1 MSRAAFSRRCD
12 RGTRRWRVGDA
23 DVCPTRPVGSIGLTR
38 LILALCCAL
47 AIALSAAPAAIAQ
60 PFDPPYDEL
69 VEEETLEAAPATG
82 IDAIVERGVL
92 RVGMPK
98 NDNFPFYGLDDSG
111 EMEGLDS
118 DFAIGLAGV
127 LGVDLE
133 YVRDYDNHNAVI
145 AAVADGEVDCG
156 IAKFSRTPKR
166 GMKVTFSQPYLKF
179 RQALLV
185 NQRALVQYEAKGLD
199 PSRVFDNE
207 LEDTIAV
214 LGGTSYVSFAKQLFP
229 KAELLEL
236 DTWDEVVAA
245 VIDREALAAALRSR
259 EIHAASYRVPEADR
273 AADSCTSDSCNYAI
287 EVRVE
292 RLYELMRDE
301 LNPACVNLRAAPDSE
316 AAASLPTPEPAP
328 EPDTPAPPTTV

>member
-12 RGTRRWRVGDA
+12 RGTRRSRVGYA

-245 VIDREALAAALRSR
+245 VIDREALAAFRDEVEVRSIALNAPELAFQLKSVLIADSNDGKGVAVARDNPLLKEVANLYIDNFAR
-259 EIHAASYRVPEADR
+259 PVEADAVLER
-273 AADSCTSDSCNYAI
+273 IAAA
-287 EVRVE
+287 
-292 RLYELMRDE
+292 L
-301 LNPACVNLRAAPDSE
+301 DSE
-316 AAASLPTPEPAP
+316 TETAE
-328 EPDTPAPPTTV
+328 